1 MIRVVSDTA
10 ANLSKELIDK
20 LKITIVNFQ
29 YFVDGKLQG
38 NDFDGKKY
46 YDSIRNGAETKTS
59 LISVGQFVETFEE
72 IISKGE
78 EVLFVGLS
86 SGVSGTI
93 NSATLA
99 KQQICHERPESKI
112 EIIDSLAAGMG
123 EGMLAIEAS
132 KLVSN
137 TKNTLETIRDEL
149 LKLRGKICQYFTVDD
164 LKYLK
169 RTGRIS
175 STAAFV
181 GNALK
186 IKPILTGSEDGHIIL
201 IDKAIG
207 VNNAYKQLANK
218 YEQLAE
224 DKNDD
229 VYITHTDNEKG
240 ALFLLDKLKEKG
252 LKGQCHISIHEP
264 MTGSHLGPGSVALFF
279 KGIHK

>member
-1 MIRVVSDTA
+1 M
-10 ANLSKELIDK
+10 
-20 LKITIVNFQ
+20 
-29 YFVDGKLQG
+29 
-38 NDFDGKKY
+38 
-46 YDSIRNGAETKTS
+46 
-59 LISVGQFVETFEE
+59 
-72 IISKGE
+72 
-78 EVLFVGLS
+78 
-86 SGVSGTI
+86 
-93 NSATLA
+93 
-99 KQQICHERPESKI
+99 
-112 EIIDSLAAGMG
+112 
-123 EGMLAIEAS
+123 EA
-132 KLVSN
+132 
-137 TKNTLETIRDEL
+137 IRDEL
-149 LKLRGKICQYFTVDD
+149 IKLRGKICQYFTVDD